1 VLVLS
6 TVSVGLL
13 MIALAA
19 TTPSMLRAMKVDIR
33 RSIG

>member
-1 VLVLS
+1 M
-6 TVSVGLL
+6 GMLL
-13 MIALAA
+13 IALAA